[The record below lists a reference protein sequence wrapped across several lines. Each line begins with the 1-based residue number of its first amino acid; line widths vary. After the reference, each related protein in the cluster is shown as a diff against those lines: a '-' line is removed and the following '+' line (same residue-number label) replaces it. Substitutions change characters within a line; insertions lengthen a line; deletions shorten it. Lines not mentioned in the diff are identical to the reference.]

1 MNKELCIM
9 LKFKKLAVCVLAFC
23 LALSMLVG
31 CGGKGTQYTE
41 DGRIIITFAGRG
53 KDAEKNNFS
62 RFLSDFMDS
71 NEDIYVNLEWRAN
84 EAAHNSYLAN
94 SGMNNLP
101 TIFMLDNR
109 QFIPYADAGSLY
121 DMKDSIPPEELEQI
135 YYNSH
140 DIYWWDP
147 VLKLRGKTD
156 NAALYGLPKD
166 QGPFVLCYNKE
177 LYKRCWEFA
186 YGDNVAV
193 EYPSA
198 TDPMTFDEFNVLLD
212 KLVPAGR
219 EGINTAIYGV
229 AAYDLETAVNSNNAS
244 FFTGNDAKTANINT
258 ENFKQAIQFLYDL
271 QKDGYMPSI
280 ATSSSGGYQTFCS
293 GMSLF
298 FYCGPWDL
306 ANFWAGDLSFEFD
319 IMPVLQGTAEGA
331 VATSRI
337 GSMAYVVA
345 DCATAEEKEA
355 AVRLARY
362 LAVNES
368 QQRTSYQLGQS
379 IPNLKSMADEY
390 IGDTLHLLGN
400 KNPSSRGVFID
411 TVSGNNPK
419 VRGKFEACAYTYSTS
434 WLDSFN
440 EYLRTSGVWTGADIG
455 AALDAY
461 MPTLQAALD
470 QMQSMIM

>member
-1 MNKELCIM
+1 M
-9 LKFKKLAVCVLAFC
+9 LKFRKLAVCILAFC
-23 LALSMLVG
+23 LALSMLAG
-31 CGGKGTQYTE
+31 CGSKETQYTE

-62 RFLSDFMDS
+62 RFLNDFMDS
-71 NEDIYVNLEWRAN
+71 NDDIYVNLEWRAN

-94 SGMNNLP
+94 SGKKNLP

-121 DMKDSIPPEELEQI
+121 DMKDSVPPEELEQI

-147 VLKLRGKTD
+147 ELKLRGKTD

-177 LYKRCWEFA
+177 LYERCWKLA

-193 EYPSA
+193 EYPSE
-198 TDPMTFDEFNVLLD
+198 TDPMTFDEFKVLLD
-212 KLVPAGR
+212 TLVPAGR
-219 EGINTAIYGV
+219 EGINASVYGV
-229 AAYDLETAVNSNNAS
+229 AGYDLETAVNSNNAS

-258 ENFKQAIQFLYDL
+258 ENFKQAIRFLYDL
-271 QKDGYMPSI
+271 QKVGYMPSI

-306 ANFWAGDLSFEFD
+306 ANFWAGDLSFAFD

-331 VATSRI
+331 VATSRV

-345 DCATAEEKEA
+345 DSATAEEKEA

-362 LAVNES
+362 LAGNES
-368 QQRTSYQLGQS
+368 QQRASYQLGQS
-379 IPNLKSMADEY
+379 IPNLKTMAEEY
-390 IGDTLHLLGN
+390 IGDTLHLLAN
-400 KNPSSRGVFID
+400 KCPASRGVFID
-411 TVSGNNPK
+411 TVSGNKPK

-440 EYLRTSGVWTGADIG
+440 EYLRTSGVWKGTDIG
-455 AALDAY
+455 TALDEY

-470 QMQSMIM
+470 QMQSMIR